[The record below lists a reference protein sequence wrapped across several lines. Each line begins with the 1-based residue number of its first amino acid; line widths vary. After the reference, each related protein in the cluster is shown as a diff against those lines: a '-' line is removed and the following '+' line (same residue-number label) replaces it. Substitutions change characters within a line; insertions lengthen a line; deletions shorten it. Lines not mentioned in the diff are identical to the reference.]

1 MQRVIVLAAEIVL
14 SAIAARTSG
23 RLVVR
28 LIIVRLTI
36 VRLMIVRLMADRLT
50 IVSLVVSL

>member
-1 MQRVIVLAAEIVL
+1 MQRVIVLTAEIVL

-28 LIIVRLTI
+28 LMIVK
-36 VRLMIVRLMADRLT
+36 LMRVRLMADRLT
-50 IVSLVVSL
+50 IVSQIVSLIVSL